1 MNMDIQIIQAASTVL
16 LVLVIPFAI
25 QAIKTKAMS
34 ANASRVVALAL
45 SLAAGA
51 IAGFING
58 IPATP
63 ALWVAVIFAMV
74 GGIQTAY
81 AAFKAVGIT
90 NKWLDALLEIGNVAT
105 AEPAKAVEPAKPTE
119 DAPADHAE

>member
-16 LVLVIPFAI
+16 LVLVVPFAI

-34 ANASRVVALAL
+34 ANASRVVALVL
-45 SLAAGA
+45 SLTAGA
-51 IAGFING
+51 IGGFING
-58 IPATP
+58 IPETP
-63 ALWVAVIFAMV
+63 ALWVTVIFAIV

-90 NKWLDALLEIGNVAT
+90 NKWLDALLEIGNVSA
-105 AEPAKAVEPAKPTE
+105 AEPAKPTE
-119 DAPADHAE
+119 DAHVDHAE